1 MDNDQISNDD
11 QESLLRGRVTVEQL
25 LLAANVLS
33 TQNPQGANLD
43 RQKLLEDAR
52 QFVLE
57 ATEVSFMTAF
67 KRDSQ
72 WDDRMKLY
80 AKYGYRQP
88 YEELQLAWP
97 ELAIVRSNEFV
108 PYKQA
113 ALEITK
119 LKTKKQAVISFEKFI
134 EKSDLRMIWDVIKVK
149 GVWKDKIPELRE
161 RVKEYFARRNK
172 WQNTANAKHA
182 RKKSKKSS

>member
-1 MDNDQISNDD
+1 MDNDDNNDY
-11 QESLLRGRVTVEQL
+11 ESPLRGRIPTEQL

-33 TQNPQGANLD
+33 AQNPQGANFD
-43 RQKLLEDAR
+43 RKKLLEDAH

-57 ATEVSFMTAF
+57 AIEVSFMTAF

-72 WDDRMKLY
+72 WADRMKLC

-97 ELAIVRSNEFV
+97 EIAIVKPNEFV

-113 ALEITK
+113 ALEITG
-119 LKTKKQAVISFEKFI
+119 LKTKKQAVVSFDKFI
-134 EKSDLRMIWDVIKVK
+134 EKADLLLIWDVIKVK

-161 RVKEYFARRNK
+161 RVKKYFTRRNK